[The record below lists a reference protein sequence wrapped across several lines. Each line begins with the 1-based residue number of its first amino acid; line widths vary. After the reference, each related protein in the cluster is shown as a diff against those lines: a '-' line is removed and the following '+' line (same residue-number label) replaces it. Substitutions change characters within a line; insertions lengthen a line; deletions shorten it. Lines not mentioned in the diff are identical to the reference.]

1 MALLPN
7 LDIMCALTGHDH
19 PYFFRTQHSKNVLK
33 TPLSA
38 TFMDLRDDIRIEHDL
53 YCHCGKQISDIVWKT
68 DYRMN
73 EDTDDMLA
81 NFVKHRPDASKRLP
95 LHDPIVIH
103 FPGPSLSRGG
113 NNVRLTFEVEEDE
126 DIEPSEGLVDPVSPK
141 ETHSDDTHG
150 VVMSSHSRASKR
162 YTDLGD
168 SVFKIGFSDVKLPR
182 PRLKDFRE
190 LVSTRGVL
198 YVDKTHSLPFLA
210 WGHSHQRIPIVRR
223 PRGFGKT
230 TFLSMFAYFHD
241 CHSAHEFED
250 LFGPL
255 SAGRRVLSSDYVGLV
270 RANLDLVLTLD
281 LGLLPVLTIDNM
293 ETELTRFLHTTLV
306 SFTDKYRAELNGRT
320 HKCMPFFDPG
330 YCLQDVVHF
339 AYRAGQTVCLCID
352 NYTAPLLALPET
364 QRTEIAEALEL
375 SLFHTIGP
383 CVIKGYIR
391 KGFIVG
397 EWDVPCEPDEWA
409 ASESRG
415 PYMDTDHGLFH
426 VCVDLTHFPL
436 MQEAFGFVDSE
447 VRKMDEA
454 VGRLPNV
461 DAAGDILNY
470 LNDPQY
476 FARRFLYMGET
487 ERRDVYCTDEV
498 LETLAHRSGR
508 IRF

>member
-1 MALLPN
+1 
-7 LDIMCALTGHDH
+7 
-19 PYFFRTQHSKNVLK
+19 
-33 TPLSA
+33 
-38 TFMDLRDDIRIEHDL
+38 MDLRDDFRTEHDL
-53 YCHCGKQISDIVWKT
+53 YCHCRKQISDSIWKT

-73 EDTDDMLA
+73 EDTDDILA
-81 NFVKHRPDASKRLP
+81 NFAKHRPDAPKRLP
-95 LHDPIVIH
+95 LHDPITMH
-103 FPGPSLSRGG
+103 FP
-113 NNVRLTFEVEEDE
+113 EDE
-126 DIEPSEGLVDPVSPK
+126 DIELSEVDLISLK
-141 ETHSDDTHG
+141 QTHSDDNHG
-150 VVMSSHSRASKR
+150 VATSSQSRASER
-162 YTDLGD
+162 YTSLGE
-168 SVFKIGFSDVKLPR
+168 SLFKIGFSDVKLPK
-182 PRLKDFRE
+182 PKLKDFRE
-190 LVSTRGVL
+190 LVSTRDVL
-198 YVDKTHSLPFLA
+198 YVDKMHSLPFLA

-241 CHSAHEFED
+241 CHSAHEFD
-250 LFGPL
+250 PL
-255 SAGRRVLSSDYVGLV
+255 SAGRHVLSKDYVGLV
-270 RANLDLVLTLD
+270 PNLDLVLTLD
-281 LGLLPVLTIDNM
+281 LGLLPVLIIDNM
-293 ETELTRFLHTTLV
+293 EIELTRFLHTTLAL
-306 SFTDKYRAELNGRT
+306 FTDKYCAELNGRT

-339 AYRAGQTVCLCID
+339 ACRAGQTVCLCID

-409 ASESRG
+409 ASESRS
-415 PYMDTDHGLFH
+415 PYMNTGLFH

-454 VGRLPNV
+454 VGRLLGV
-461 DAAGDILNY
+461 KAAGDITNY
-470 LNDPQY
+470 LNDLQY

-487 ERRDVYCTDEV
+487 EKRDVYGTHEV
-498 LETLAHRSGR
+498 LETLANRSGR
-508 IRF
+508 TRF